1 MSPVLKEVR
10 PPTALWTSLKN
21 RGRVREKLAEI
32 RIGIDVGGTF
42 TKGVALDSSGRILAK
57 EVTLTTHRHPKGVVA
72 GVVEVFRRLTRYVG
86 SGDRISFVG
95 FSTSQ
100 PVNAL
105 FEGDVSPVGILAV
118 AADGKKA
125 ALRATNMRAIRLQGG
140 KDLPLPYRLLNPE
153 KVDREVVQRAVA
165 ELREEGA
172 MSVVA
177 TVPYGID
184 VPEVEDFIIRVTREV
199 GLPAVAGHEMS
210 MVYGLQIRTQTACL
224 NAALVPK
231 MSQVAEIVEEA
242 LREQKINAPL
252 TVMRGDGG
260 IMGIEEFK
268 VRPLHAVYSGPA
280 ASLAGALYCRSRV
293 HSVFI
298 EVGGTTTNVGI
309 IKQGQPLVDY
319 VRIGE
324 YPTCIRSLYI
334 TVLPLGGG
342 SMPRVRGGK
351 LRGVGPRSAHIAG
364 LEYASFTP
372 RPIAGQALLT
382 APMPSDPK
390 EYLVV
395 QPAHQDPIA
404 VTLTCAANA
413 VGLTLRGQHA
423 HGNPEKARQALALAA
438 DYLGS
443 TWEDL
448 AWEMLETAVETSGK
462 AVLDMAGRAGLPSVE
477 LVGGGGAAAALIP
490 ALAKYLEVPYTI
502 VENADVISSIGVA
515 SALLRSEMEY
525 AIRDVPDI
533 AHVLNRAE
541 KEAKVRLGDGGTPI
555 ISTQYIPDRDSLR
568 VTILGSALSEES
580 RVGREDARE
589 LGAQA
594 LSMAASKLQTIYE
607 SPVYY
612 IFGSYEPGILGT
624 KQSFA
629 VVDRHG
635 AIPFVAPKG
644 RLLLDHE
651 GGVPVPPWDLSL
663 GFSRACLVRGP
674 HCIILPVSLATK
686 RLLRSI
692 ERLQGQSTAL
702 ILAGGNG

>member
-1 MSPVLKEVR
+1 V
-10 PPTALWTSLKN
+10 T
-21 RGRVREKLAEI
+21 EI

-42 TKGVALDSSGRILAK
+42 TKGVALDPSGRLLAK

-72 GVVEVFRRLTRYVG
+72 GVVEVFRRLASLVG
-86 SGDRISFVG
+86 PADRISFVG

-105 FEGDVSPVGILAV
+105 FEGDVNPVGILAV
-118 AADGKKA
+118 AADSRKA
-125 ALRATNMRAIRLQGG
+125 AERATNIGSIRLQGG
-140 KDLPLPYRLLNPE
+140 KELRLPYRLLSPGRVNE
-153 KVDREVVQRAVA
+153 ESIRRAVA
-165 ELREEGA
+165 GLQEKGA
-172 MSVVA
+172 RSIVA

-184 VPEVEDFIIRVTREV
+184 VPELEDFIIKVARDAGV
-199 GLPAVAGHEMS
+199 PAVAGHEMS
-210 MVYGLQIRTQTACL
+210 MVYGLEIRTQTACL

-231 MSQVAEIVEEA
+231 MSEVAEIVEEA
-242 LREQKINAPL
+242 LRDQRINAPL

-280 ASLAGALYCRSRV
+280 ASLAGALYYRNRV
-293 HSVFI
+293 NSVFI
-298 EVGGTTTNVGI
+298 EAGGTTTNVGI
-309 IKQGQPLVDY
+309 IKRGQPLVDY

-342 SMPRVRGGK
+342 SMPRVRGGR

-364 LEYASFTP
+364 LEYASFTS
-372 RPIAGQALLT
+372 RPIEGEAILT
-382 APMPSDPK
+382 APMPTDPQ
-390 EYLVV
+390 EYLVLSP
-395 QPAHQDPIA
+395 QKGEPIA

-413 VGLTLRGQHA
+413 VGLTSPGHHA
-423 HGNPEKARQALALAA
+423 HGDPEKARRALALAA
-438 DYLGS
+438 DHLGTS
-443 TWEDL
+443 WEDL
-448 AWEMLETAVETSGK
+448 AWEMLQMAVEVSGQ
-462 AVLDMAGRAGLPSVE
+462 AVLEMVRRSGLSSVE
-477 LVGGGGAAAALIP
+477 IVGGGGAAAALIP
-490 ALAKYLEVPYTI
+490 ALAKYLEVPYSI

-525 AIRDVPDI
+525 AIRDTPDI
-533 AHVLNRAE
+533 VQVLNQAE
-541 KEAKVRLGDGGTPI
+541 DEADDRLGNGSSAI
-555 ISTQYIPDRDSLR
+555 INTQYVPERDSLR
-568 VTILGSALSEES
+568 VTIQGSVLSEES
-580 RVGREDARE
+580 GVAREDARE
-589 LGAQA
+589 LAAQA
-594 LSMAASKLQTIYE
+594 LGLAASRLKTLYE

-612 IFGSYEPGILGT
+612 IFGSYEPGILGS
-624 KQSFA
+624 KQAFA

-635 AIPFVAPKG
+635 AIPFVAPRG

-651 GGVPVPPWDLSL
+651 GRIPVPHWDMSL

-686 RLLRSI
+686 RLLHSLS
-692 ERLQGQSTAL
+692 RLKGEATAL